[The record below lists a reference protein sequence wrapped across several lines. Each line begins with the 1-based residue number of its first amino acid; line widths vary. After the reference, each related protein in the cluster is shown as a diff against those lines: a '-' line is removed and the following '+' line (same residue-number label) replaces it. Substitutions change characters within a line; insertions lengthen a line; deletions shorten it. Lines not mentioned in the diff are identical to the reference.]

1 MKNIALVSASV
12 FALAACSSND
22 SAKLAIEDPVKY
34 NTIKVEN
41 QIENIPI
48 WFIEHPKDENN
59 IYSSGTSVTPDMQL
73 SVDIA
78 ILNAKTTLAD
88 RINGRLSSKTKQ
100 FISRI
105 GSNDLDAA
113 VAQDV
118 QKATVNLIA
127 DVDVAGY
134 SVDKSKIVQDGPQYR
149 AYVLLTYSDKEA
161 NKIIVNRLRKERM
174 LLDKLQATVA
184 YKDLEE
190 SVAGKKE
197 QDLNEMEIIVKGL
210 SE

>member
-1 MKNIALVSASV
+1 MKNIALVAASV
-12 FALAACSSND
+12 LVLAACSSND
-22 SAKLAIEDPVKY
+22 SAKLAIEDPIKY

-41 QIENIPI
+41 QIENIPEWYI
-48 WFIEHPKDENN
+48 IHPKDENN
-59 IYSSGTSVTPDMQL
+59 IYSSGTAVTPDMQL
-73 SVDIA
+73 AVDIA

-100 FISRI
+100 FIKRI

-190 SVAGKKE
+190 SVAQKKE

>member
-1 MKNIALVSASV
+1 MKYIALVATS
-12 FALAACSSND
+12 ALALSACSSKD
-22 SAKLAIEDPVKY
+22 SVKLAIEDPVKY
-34 NTIKVEN
+34 NTIKVEA
-41 QIENIPI
+41 QIDEIPE
-48 WFIEHPKDENN
+48 WFLNHPKDENN
-59 IYSSGTSVTPDMQL
+59 IYSSGTAVTPDMQL
-73 SVDIA
+73 AVDIA

-100 FISRI
+100 FVKRI

-113 VAQDV
+113 VAQDI

-127 DVDVAGY
+127 DVDVTGY
-134 SVDKSKIVQDGPQYR
+134 AVDQSKIVQDGPQYR

-161 NKIIVNRLRKERM
+161 NKIIINRLRKERM

-190 SVAGKKE
+190 SVAKKNE
-197 QDLNEMEIIVKGL
+197 NDLNEMEIIVKGL

>member
-1 MKNIALVSASV
+1 MKNIALVAASV
-12 FALAACSSND
+12 LVLAACSSND

-41 QIENIPI
+41 QIENIPEWYI
-48 WFIEHPKDENN
+48 IHPKDENN
-59 IYSSGTSVTPDMQL
+59 IYSSGTAVTPDMQL
-73 SVDIA
+73 AVDIA

-100 FISRI
+100 FIKRI
-105 GSNDLDAA
+105 GSNDLDSA

-190 SVAGKKE
+190 SVAQKKE